1 MDIAFLR
8 NYLRSF
14 VFENIIFINQ
24 IHDHNTRNRYDLKL
38 PLTRAEQMKK
48 NLFHNGLKMYKS
60 TKEFG
65 GICEH
70 EYF

>member
-24 IHDHNTRNRYDLKL
+24 IHDHNTRNRYDFKL
-38 PLTRAEQMKK
+38 HLTRAEQMKE
-48 NLFHNGLKMYKS
+48 NLFNNGLKMYKS